1 MRSIAAAE
9 TVAPKYVGFS
19 AKRLGRLT
27 DAFERDVA
35 AGTIPGAV
43 VHVAR
48 RGRTVYLRAFG
59 YRDRAAEAPMALD
72 AIFRAAS
79 MTKPVVVVAAL
90 MLAEEGRLQLY
101 HDLAQYLP
109 EFAGVQVGIEHGTGD
124 ARELE
129 LVAPTRPIT
138 IQDLMRHTSGLT
150 YGAFGDSLVQR
161 AYRAAKVTDPSQNN
175 AEMSAKL
182 AAIPLASQPGSTWE
196 YSMSIDVLGRVV
208 EVVSGLE
215 LDRFIAERITGPLAM
230 HDTTFRLPDADVARL
245 AQPQIDSA
253 TGQRADLRYLYDPE
267 RPSRWIMG
275 GGGLLT
281 TAADYA
287 RFAQLLAGGGALEG
301 TRLLGRS
308 SVALMTSD
316 HLPPGIGYASWTPL
330 LGINAPT
337 PALGQGFGLGV
348 AVRTAAGRNPAP
360 GSVGDWCWSGISGT
374 YFWVDPAEALV
385 AVLMLQAP
393 PLRVHYRSLLRNLVY
408 QALR

>member
-9 TVAPKYVGFS
+9 TVAPKDVGFS

-59 YRDRAAEAPMALD
+59 YRDREAEAPMALD

-109 EFAGVQVGIEHGTGD
+109 EFAGVQVGIERGAGET
-124 ARELE
+124 RELD
-129 LVAPTRPIT
+129 LVAPARPIT
-138 IQDLMRHTSGLT
+138 VQDLMRHTSGLT

-161 AYRAAKVTDPSQNN
+161 AYRAANVTDPRQNN

-182 AAIPLASQPGSTWE
+182 AALPLASQPGSTWE

-208 EVVSGLE
+208 EVVSGLD

-230 HDTTFRLPDADVARL
+230 HDTAFRLPDADVARL
-245 AQPQIDSA
+245 AQPQIDPA

-267 RPSRWIMG
+267 RPPRWITG

-281 TAADYA
+281 TATDYA
-287 RFAQLLAGGGALEG
+287 RFAQLLAGGGVLEG

-308 SVALMTSD
+308 
-316 HLPPGIGYASWTPL
+316 
-330 LGINAPT
+330 
-337 PALGQGFGLGV
+337 
-348 AVRTAAGRNPAP
+348 
-360 GSVGDWCWSGISGT
+360 
-374 YFWVDPAEALV
+374 
-385 AVLMLQAP
+385 
-393 PLRVHYRSLLRNLVY
+393 
-408 QALR
+408 

>member
-9 TVAPKYVGFS
+9 TVAPKDVGFS

-59 YRDRAAEAPMALD
+59 YRDREAEAPMALD

-109 EFAGVQVGIEHGTGD
+109 EFAGVQVGIERGAGET
-124 ARELE
+124 RELD
-129 LVAPTRPIT
+129 LVAPARPIT
-138 IQDLMRHTSGLT
+138 VQDLMRHTSGLT

-161 AYRAAKVTDPSQNN
+161 AYRAANVTDPRQNN

-182 AAIPLASQPGSTWE
+182 AALPLASQPGSTWE

-208 EVVSGLE
+208 EVVSGLD

-230 HDTTFRLPDADVARL
+230 HDTAFRLPDADVARL
-245 AQPQIDSA
+245 AQPQIDPA

-267 RPSRWIMG
+267 RPPRWITG

-281 TAADYA
+281 TATDYA
-287 RFAQLLAGGGALEG
+287 RFAQLLAGGGVLEG

-308 SVALMTSD
+308 SVALMTAD
-316 HLPPGIGYASWTPL
+316 HLSPGIGYASWTPL

-337 PALGQGFGLGV
+337 PAMGQGFGLGV
-348 AVRTAAGRNPAP
+348 AVRTAPGRNPAP

-393 PLRVHYRSLLRNLVY
+393 LLRVHYRSLMRNLVY